1 MCDEIKVSYIT
12 INYNSSNYT
21 IELIKSIE
29 EHSSLEYEII
39 VVDNKSDENDFINLK
54 RNVQNKPKVKLIRNT
69 SNDGFSA
76 GNMIGTK
83 YAKAEYFFFINNDT
97 RLLNDASSIMANYLD
112 LNENISLATGKIS
125 DQNGKF
131 LSPYKFFP
139 SLTKEIFGNA
149 IAKKFSKHDYPIN
162 ATEQNK
168 PAFVELVSGS
178 CMFFRAKDFIFIGGF
193 NEDFFLYCEE
203 EDISKSVWNYGREVV
218 FIPDAEIFHYGGG
231 SSNGSFE
238 MEAEYYISYNILI
251 NEHFSKTGIF
261 LLKTVLFFKLFRRIF
276 KRKDGWRIFKFGL
289 KNFPKASSLRYK
301 VS

>member
-97 RLLNDASSIMANYLD
+97 RLLFEGDNNSSKINDITTIQQQEAEEKYDDDEIN
-112 LNENISLATGKIS
+112 NKIEV
-125 DQNGKF
+125 
-131 LSPYKFFP
+131 
-139 SLTKEIFGNA
+139 KEIDD
-149 IAKKFSKHDYPIN
+149 ILS
-162 ATEQNK
+162 
-168 PAFVELVSGS
+168 S
-178 CMFFRAKDFIFIGGF
+178 C
-193 NEDFFLYCEE
+193 
-203 EDISKSVWNYGREVV
+203 
-218 FIPDAEIFHYGGG
+218 
-231 SSNGSFE
+231 
-238 MEAEYYISYNILI
+238 
-251 NEHFSKTGIF
+251 
-261 LLKTVLFFKLFRRIF
+261 
-276 KRKDGWRIFKFGL
+276 
-289 KNFPKASSLRYK
+289 
-301 VS
+301 